1 MIRAAYEL
9 LGVNKDQTKVGHKSL
24 LHPASPNV
32 LTTFETGAQL

>member
-9 LGVNKDQTKVGHKSL
+9 LGVNKSQTNVGQKSV
-24 LHPASPNV
+24 LHPVSPNV